1 MALEKRLPR
10 IVQTRVGN
18 LTEVGTP
25 LVLDAQDCEGVF
37 VGTAKSAG
45 SAPQILP
52 PISLTVT
59 FLIIPVLAGQMQ
71 ESPAGPGE

>member
-10 IVQTRVGN
+10 IAQTRVDN

-25 LVLDAQDCEGVF
+25 LVLDAHCEGVL

>member
-10 IVQTRVGN
+10 IAQTRVDN

-25 LVLDAQDCEGVF
+25 LVLDAHCEGVF